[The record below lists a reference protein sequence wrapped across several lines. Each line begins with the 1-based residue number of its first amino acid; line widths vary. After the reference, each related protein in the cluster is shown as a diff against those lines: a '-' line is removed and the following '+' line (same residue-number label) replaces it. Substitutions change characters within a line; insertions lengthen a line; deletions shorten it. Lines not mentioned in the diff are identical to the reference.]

1 MQKATV
7 IIPALNEAGNIHR
20 LVSEVRA
27 TSVEGAELSVIVV
40 DNGSSDAT
48 AEEAHMAGAQVVHE
62 PRRGYGYACAAGV
75 GASEGAD
82 VLVFLDGDYS
92 SLPCELP
99 VVLEPVLS
107 GQADLCQGSREL
119 GGIQAGAMPPQQ
131 RFGNRLASWLMR
143 RLYGLPMTDL
153 GPYRAIR
160 RNLLLSLDMR
170 EMTYGWPT
178 EMTVKAARTGLRF
191 VEVPVSWHKRQIG
204 RSKVSGTLRGTVLA
218 AWFILGVTLRY
229 ALRPATEHKRTPME
243 IQIRTFTEDDLADIL
258 ALNQGALLQVSPL
271 DSQGIKWFA
280 ETAAYFRV
288 AESKGKIAG
297 FLIAVAHNSDY
308 QSIYFQWFCERYPTF
323 LYIDRVIVA
332 EWARGKR
339 VAWRLFE
346 DVERFAASS
355 GYPLT
360 SDVYSRP
367 PNEISLA
374 FHQKYGFELVGTQPV
389 EGEAKEVAKFLM
401 APSSSTGEKPID
413 QQGSAR

>member
-1 MQKATV
+1 
-7 IIPALNEAGNIHR
+7 
-20 LVSEVRA
+20 
-27 TSVEGAELSVIVV
+27 
-40 DNGSSDAT
+40 
-48 AEEAHMAGAQVVHE
+48 
-62 PRRGYGYACAAGV
+62 
-75 GASEGAD
+75 

-107 GQADLCQGSREL
+107 GKADLCQGSREL
-119 GGIQAGAMPPQQ
+119 GSIQVGAMPPQQ

-143 RLYGLPMTDL
+143 RLYRLPMTDL
-153 GPYRAIR
+153 GPYRSIR

-191 VEVPVSWHKRQIG
+191 VEVPVSWRKRQVG
-204 RSKVSGTLRGTVLA
+204 RSKVSGTLRGTLLA

-229 ALRPATEHKRTPME
+229 ALRPATEPKSVPME
-243 IQIRTFTEDDLADIL
+243 IQVRPFTEDDLADIL
-258 ALNQGALLQVSPL
+258 ALNLGALSQVSPL

-280 ETAAYFRV
+280 ETTAYFRV
-288 AESKGKIAG
+288 AESKGKVAG
-297 FLIAVAHNSDY
+297 FLIAVDHDSNY
-308 QSIYFQWFCERYPTF
+308 QSIYFQWFNERYPAF

-360 SDVYSRP
+360 SDAYSRP

-374 FHQKYGFELVGTQPV
+374 FHQKYGFELVGTQSV
-389 EGEAKEVAKFLM
+389 EGGAKEVTKFYKE
-401 APSSSTGEKPID
+401 PSCTTKDTSID
-413 QQGSAR
+413 LQGSAR